1 MIVTFRNKVSLL
13 DYLNPKLAFMRLKLA
28 SLGSRWPYWASSW
41 PFGASSWLIQ
51 ASSQPIWAKS
61 LPIWASSWL
70 FWALRERIWKKKKS
84 HFLTFRYYLWQLVS
98 VFMAQKILLCLTRWH
113 LSRIAIDTQQYRGF
127 TSILSNFG
135 RLLCTFLTPNGIYM
149 LHSDMCYCTYM
160 INHDIKGAQ
169 KQQSDDHI

>member
-1 MIVTFRNKVSLL
+1 MENKFDFFNGHDVFTDHFL
-13 DYLNPKLAFMRLKLA
+13 DGDEEEMRP
-28 SLGSRWPYWASSW
+28 SNSDC
-41 PFGASSWLIQ
+41 IQ
-51 ASSQPIWAKS
+51 N
-61 LPIWASSWL
+61 
-70 FWALRERIWKKKKS
+70 LRERIWKKKKS

-160 INHDIKGAQ
+160 INHDIKGAR
-169 KQQSDDHI
+169 KQQSDDHIQQVWSGGQ